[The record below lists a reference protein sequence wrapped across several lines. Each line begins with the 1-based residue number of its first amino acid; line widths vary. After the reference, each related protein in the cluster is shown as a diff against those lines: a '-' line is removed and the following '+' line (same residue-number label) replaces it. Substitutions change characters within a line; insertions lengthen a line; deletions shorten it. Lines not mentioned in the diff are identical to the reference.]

1 MKKRSRK
8 VLSDILSYEDAGV
21 IRNSFDVVGDIAIL
35 GHPHSSQRKAQI
47 IANAV
52 LRRHRNVKTVLLQT
66 SPVKGELRLRHLR
79 YVAGEK
85 KTVTLHK
92 EFGCIFAVD
101 VEKCFFSPRLSYERM
116 RIAKMVTPGETVINM
131 FAGVGCFSVLIA
143 KQTKPEKVF
152 SIDINP
158 EALHFQQENIR
169 LNRVYDRITPLLGD
183 SKDIIISRLQRV
195 ADRILMPLP
204 EKAFEYLPFALLA
217 LKSSGGWIHYYD
229 FEHANKSEDP
239 IKKIRLKVETA
250 LEELGLAFKVPFI
263 RVIRSTGPNWFQLVA
278 DVKVLGKRT
287 INH

>member
-1 MKKRSRK
+1 MKKRLRK
-8 VLSDILSYEDAGV
+8 VICNILSYENAGA
-21 IRNSFDVVGDIAIL
+21 ICSSFDVIGDVAIL
-35 GHPHSSQRKAQI
+35 RRPHDSQRNTQS
-47 IANAV
+47 IANTI
-52 LRRHRNVKTVLLQT
+52 LCRHRNVKTVLLQT

-79 YVAGEK
+79 YVAGEN

-101 VEKCFFSPRLSYERM
+101 VEKCYFSPRLSYERM

-143 KQTKPEKVF
+143 KQTKPEKIF

-158 EALHFQQENIR
+158 KAFHFQQENIR
-169 LNRVYDRITPLLGD
+169 INRVYDRITPLQGD
-183 SKDIIISRLQRV
+183 SKDIIISRLQHV
-195 ADRILMPLP
+195 ADRVLMPLP

-217 LKSSGGWIHYYD
+217 LKTSGGWIHYYG

-239 IKKIRLKVETA
+239 IKKTRLKVEKA
-250 LEELGLAFKVPFI
+250 LEELCVSFKVPFI

-278 DVKVLGKRT
+278 DVRVLGIKD
-287 INH
+287 H